1 MTVEYKFPEG
11 FWWGTATSG
20 PQSEGAADIDGR
32 KMSIWDYWY
41 KEEPERFFDNVG
53 PQDTST
59 FYANYKEDIKLL
71 KETGHN
77 SFRTSIQWSRLIPDG
92 VGEVNQ
98 KAVDFYNNVID
109 ELIVN
114 DVLPIMNL
122 FHFDMPM
129 CMQEKGGW
137 ESREVVDAYA
147 AFAKKCFEL
156 FGDRVKHWMTFNEP
170 IVPVEGG
177 YLYNFHYPK
186 VKDGKRAAQVAFHT
200 MLANAKSIKEY
211 KEYIKKINNI
221 LKNNKLAKIRTTW
234 LENEQQTEYICMDIY
249 GNYFIFKGNITQY
262 SVLLDTYTIEID
274 EFKEEYQKADEAK
287 KVALNLEKFQQMIN
301 GKDYESAYY
310 ILDENFRND
319 KFGTLENFIYYI
331 EENWFE
337 CNKFSYDECEENI
350 YNKSFCSQCNSRR

>member
-1 MTVEYKFPEG
+1 MSVEYKFPEDFG
-11 FWWGTATSG
+11 GG
-20 PQSEGAADIDGR
+20 LQRQDHNRKEQQMQMVE

-53 PQDTST
+53 PQNTST

-109 ELIVN
+109 ELIAN

-177 YLYNFHYPK
+177 YLYNFHYPN

-200 MLANAKSIKEY
+200 MLANAKAIKEY
-211 KEYIKKINNI
+211 KE
-221 LKNNKLAKIRTTW
+221 IRTRRT
-234 LENEQQTEYICMDIY
+234 NR
-249 GNYFIFKGNITQY
+249 Y
-262 SVLLDTYTIEID
+262 SSQLNTILS
-274 EFKEEYQKADEAK
+274 K
-287 KVALNLEKFQQMIN
+287 KYRKR
-301 GKDYESAYY
+301 S
-310 ILDENFRND
+310 
-319 KFGTLENFIYYI
+319 
-331 EENWFE
+331 
-337 CNKFSYDECEENI
+337 
-350 YNKSFCSQCNSRR
+350 

>member
-53 PQDTST
+53 PQDTSA

-170 IVPVEGG
+170 IVK
-177 YLYNFHYPK
+177 L
-186 VKDGKRAAQVAFHT
+186 
-200 MLANAKSIKEY
+200 LSIQC
-211 KEYIKKINNI
+211 
-221 LKNNKLAKIRTTW
+221 L
-234 LENEQQTEYICMDIY
+234 
-249 GNYFIFKGNITQY
+249 
-262 SVLLDTYTIEID
+262 
-274 EFKEEYQKADEAK
+274 
-287 KVALNLEKFQQMIN
+287 QMQN
-301 GKDYESAYY
+301 
-310 ILDENFRND
+310 
-319 KFGTLENFIYYI
+319 
-331 EENWFE
+331 
-337 CNKFSYDECEENI
+337 
-350 YNKSFCSQCNSRR
+350 Q